1 MKYSKETIQILLTMY
16 KTGSVNKNQLPTF
29 VLRELSQDHYIT
41 NSTNYHDTNVYLTDT
56 GKAYVEEIKLN
67 DKRYKEKTR
76 RSWIQFWIPLTISV
90 LALFKEEL
98 IYLTQLLINALKK

>member
-56 GKAYVEEIKLN
+56 GKAYVEEVKLN
-67 DKRYKEKTR
+67 NRRIVHDWINTGIAVGSLIVAIIALIASLTR
-76 RSWIQFWIPLTISV
+76 
-90 LALFKEEL
+90 
-98 IYLTQLLINALKK
+98 